1 MQKDLREGDDKAVI
15 SGQSNVFAIRAQP
28 VGALLLVI
36 ILQLISHSDHLP
48 IWLIVFTLFICVYRF
63 IAYKRNSP
71 PVSTFVKT
79 CLTLASCAVF
89 VAHYKTN
96 FSVEMAGAFLF
107 LTAVLKFLEI
117 KADKELFTSIFTM
130 LYLSCVSFLFSQGV
144 FHMLLQL
151 LLIAVCFYVL
161 LSQNIGAEFS
171 LGKRGISTL
180 GKMLFKLM
188 AVSIPLVIVLFLFF
202 PRIAP
207 LWHMPFKTQQG
218 KTGISNVMSPGDIA
232 SLTKSSEVAFRAD
245 FSGVVP
251 AKSNLYWRGL
261 VLDEFDGREWRQ
273 SIEYY
278 PVSRY
283 KIDPGQLYSHD
294 GATYQVML
302 EPHQNRWAFALD
314 DGQPLSSNLL
324 RGEMGLFS
332 LKNDAIQATR
342 YKLSYQESLGIAV
355 GSLPFLSELKGV
367 DRIRTPVVQDLQR
380 PGASSNPRTQ
390 QYIAQMKAR
399 YPEPEALFRALME
412 NFAKQN
418 FYYTLKPETTGE
430 HFVDEFMFDTKTGFC
445 AHYAGSL
452 AYMLRLANI
461 PARVVIGYQGGE
473 LRDNGKYMVVHQYD
487 AHAWVEV
494 YIVGKGW
501 FRADPTSMVA
511 PERILDG
518 GADAFR
524 EKEGFLE
531 DSPLSSVGQQLALVK
546 WVGQYVDKMSYGWQ
560 KWVVNYNQGE
570 HKKFV
575 SSVLGEYSLL
585 SVASL
590 FAYVLVAIF
599 ILFTIYL
606 WGQKYAFKYTWA
618 EKKYMMCCYVLAR
631 TGYSRTLG
639 ETPRQYLLR
648 IHSIA
653 PQYLYRILERVT
665 SDLERKQYQS

>member
-1 MQKDLREGDDKAVI
+1 
-15 SGQSNVFAIRAQP
+15 
-28 VGALLLVI
+28 
-36 ILQLISHSDHLP
+36 
-48 IWLIVFTLFICVYRF
+48 
-63 IAYKRNSP
+63 
-71 PVSTFVKT
+71 
-79 CLTLASCAVF
+79 
-89 VAHYKTN
+89 
-96 FSVEMAGAFLF
+96 
-107 LTAVLKFLEI
+107 
-117 KADKELFTSIFTM
+117 
-130 LYLSCVSFLFSQGV
+130 
-144 FHMLLQL
+144 
-151 LLIAVCFYVL
+151 
-161 LSQNIGAEFS
+161 
-171 LGKRGISTL
+171 
-180 GKMLFKLM
+180 
-188 AVSIPLVIVLFLFF
+188 
-202 PRIAP
+202 
-207 LWHMPFKTQQG
+207 
-218 KTGISNVMSPGDIA
+218 
-232 SLTKSSEVAFRAD
+232 
-245 FSGVVP
+245 
-251 AKSNLYWRGL
+251 
-261 VLDEFDGREWRQ
+261 
-273 SIEYY
+273 
-278 PVSRY
+278 
-283 KIDPGQLYSHD
+283 
-294 GATYQVML
+294 
-302 EPHQNRWAFALD
+302 
-314 DGQPLSSNLL
+314 
-324 RGEMGLFS
+324 
-332 LKNDAIQATR
+332 
-342 YKLSYQESLGIAV
+342 
-355 GSLPFLSELKGV
+355 
-367 DRIRTPVVQDLQR
+367 
-380 PGASSNPRTQ
+380 RTQ